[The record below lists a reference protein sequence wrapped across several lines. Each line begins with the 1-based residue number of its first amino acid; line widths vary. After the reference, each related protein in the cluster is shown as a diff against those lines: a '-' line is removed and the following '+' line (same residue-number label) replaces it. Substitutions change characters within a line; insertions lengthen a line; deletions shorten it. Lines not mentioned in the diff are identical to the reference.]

1 MKIDNHTCK
10 IFNVLDLSLI
20 SNINQLN
27 QLKQKGIRFF
37 KIQPNSKTFQWA
49 FFAGNLT
56 ENTTSMAI
64 SLAMFVPAVLGVLY
78 IMIWQTY
85 ILRIEVVLSC
95 VQLSMQGLQLI
106 FAVICT
112 ISFYGGGS
120 F

>member
-1 MKIDNHTCK
+1 
-10 IFNVLDLSLI
+10 
-20 SNINQLN
+20 
-27 QLKQKGIRFF
+27 
-37 KIQPNSKTFQWA
+37 
-49 FFAGNLT
+49 
-56 ENTTSMAI
+56 MAI

>member
-1 MKIDNHTCK
+1 
-10 IFNVLDLSLI
+10 
-20 SNINQLN
+20 
-27 QLKQKGIRFF
+27 
-37 KIQPNSKTFQWA
+37 
-49 FFAGNLT
+49 
-56 ENTTSMAI
+56 MAI

-112 ISFYGGGS
+112 ISFWLLS
-120 F
+120 ESSWK